1 MNSVRAKQ
9 HCEHQEAI
17 NVETHNK
24 MKMDSKI
31 NCWKE
36 VAHKTSLRTSLL
48 LYRTE
53 TMTYWF
59 AERKFAVVD
68 SSLNHF
74 LYSMSDSISITKMC
88 EYYTGKFVR
97 QHSNTLTKFA
107 CGLCHIIS
115 FNLIEMFAGGHAFFF
130 SSLLL
135 HCSFISFFHSTI
147 VWCY

>member
-74 LYSMSDSISITKMC
+74 LYSMPDSSSITKMC
-88 EYYTGKFVR
+88 VILHGQICASTFKHTHKICMRLMSYNQFQFDWNVCR
-97 QHSNTLTKFA
+97 RP
-107 CGLCHIIS
+107 CV
-115 FNLIEMFAGGHAFFF
+115 FF